1 MQPFVHEKSIVRE
14 IWGRHDTVL
23 LIFAGSAAEF
33 ALNKAVDWL
42 YFTGRLPSDPLGRLF
57 STVTYARNIVFSE
70 NQKALHV
77 IDAMRNIHSQVEA
90 NRKATIP
97 DWAYRDVLYMLIHY
111 SIASYETLERK
122 LTQHEKE
129 QVYDVF
135 YRVGFRMGLR
145 DLPATYHLWLIS
157 REHHLLNDLASS
169 NYTKDLFKQYKKHL
183 GEIRYRILIESQKL
197 VVPQHVK
204 ALLHFRNLRMLSP
217 LVPVYKIVRRIKLDW
232 FFFSGILPSNYR
244 EQIKSLNIDPKL
256 TR

>member
-70 NQKALHV
+70 NQKALQV

-90 NRKATIP
+90 NRKSTIP
-97 DWAYRDVLYMLIHY
+97 DWAYRDVLYMLIYY

-122 LTQHEKE
+122 LTLPEKE

-135 YRVGFRMGLR
+135 YRVGSRMGLKE
-145 DLPATYHLWLIS
+145 LPPTFQLWLIS
-157 REHHLLNDLASS
+157 REHHLRNDLASS
-169 NYTKDLFKQYKKHL
+169 NYTTDLFQQYKKHL
-183 GEIRYRILIESQKL
+183 GKIRYRILIESQKL
-197 VVPQHVK
+197 VVPEHVK
-204 ALLHFRNLRMLSP
+204 KLLRFKKIKVLSP
-217 LVPVYKIVRRIKLDW
+217 LLPLYRMIKDVNLDW
-232 FFFSGILPSNYR
+232 FLFSGILPASYR
-244 EQIKSLNIDPKL
+244 DQIKALNIPRHR
-256 TR
+256 TQ

>member
-1 MQPFVHEKSIVRE
+1 MQPFVQEKSIVRQ

-23 LIFAGSAAEF
+23 LIFAGSAADF

-90 NRKATIP
+90 NRNAKIP

-122 LTQHEKE
+122 LTQSERE
-129 QVYDVF
+129 AVYDVF
-135 YRVGFRMGLR
+135 YRVGARMGLK
-145 DLPATYHLWLIS
+145 DLPPTFPLWLIS
-157 REHHLLNDLASS
+157 REHHLQNDLLAS
-169 NYTKDLFKQYKKHL
+169 NYTDDLFKQYKKHL
-183 GEIRYRILIESQKL
+183 GRGRYKILIESQKL
-197 VVPQHVK
+197 VVPERVK
-204 ALLHFRNLRMLSP
+204 KLLQFRQIKILSP
-217 LVPVYKIVRRIKLDW
+217 LLPVYKIIKNLKLDW
-232 FFFSGILPSNYR
+232 FLFSGILPSTYR
-244 EQIKSLNIDPKL
+244 DQIKALNIDPRL